1 MTYSKT
7 VPVVVGTK
15 IIDKALSLMTAGE
28 LAKATM
34 TCRQSHFG
42 VFMLGLLQLSHS
54 SSDKSKVTKGA
65 TSSSPQGDTV
75 EGQKFQLNDVKGSV
89 HTTQKVTIP
98 PFSTINVWAN
108 TSVKGHCM

>member
-1 MTYSKT
+1 M
-7 VPVVVGTK
+7 VGTK

-34 TCRQSHFG
+34 TWTQAHCG
-42 VFMLGLLQLSHS
+42 AVMLGSMQLSHS
-54 SSDKSKVTKGA
+54 NSDESEVTKGA
-65 TSSSPQGDTV
+65 TSSSQQGGTV
-75 EGQKFQLNDVKGSV
+75 EVQKFLLNDVKGSV

-98 PFSTINVWAN
+98 PFSTTNVQAN